1 MSLFG
6 SDKKERATVSESG
19 FFSGVHS
26 GMWLASKGMVLAF
39 VFFTALNVELANDI
53 YSAVRSWIETTLA
66 WYYIGAVTFML
77 FTCLC
82 LMFSRFGNLRLG
94 EDDSRPEFS
103 NFSWFAMLFSAG
115 VGIGLLFFSIAEPMF
130 YFDNSMPR
138 KYPNNPLADHAGVT
152 ELTQQRA
159 THAMRVT
166 YFHWG
171 FHG

>member
-1 MSLFG
+1 
-6 SDKKERATVSESG
+6 
-19 FFSGVHS
+19 
-26 GMWLASKGMVLAF
+26 
-39 VFFTALNVELANDI
+39 
-53 YSAVRSWIETTLA
+53 
-66 WYYIGAVTFML
+66 ML
-77 FTCLC
+77 FICLC

-94 EDDSRPEFS
+94 DDDSRPEFS

-130 YFDNSMPR
+130 YFDNSMPW

-166 YFHWG
+166 YFHRV